1 MTTTLAN
8 QINSGNEHEQGPPKD
23 HEQGH
28 AQGHAKGI
36 DSGYRWVVLAGVW
49 FLYYCFGLVISS
61 IAPLVD
67 TIVRDLQIS
76 LSTMGRILG
85 AWQLVYLLSAIPLG
99 IAIDRFGLR
108 ISLTVAAVVIALSAI
123 LRGIAI
129 DGVTLWFA
137 VAVFGLGGPL
147 ISIGAPK
154 VIARWFGSAERGLA
168 MGIYMTGPA
177 LGTVTSLALTNSV
190 LMPWLDN
197 NWRQVFF
204 VSALVAAVS
213 AVTWLIISSASIS
226 RQSEL
231 DSPRTGG
238 LPVFLRLLRVPVVVA
253 ILLMSIGIFT
263 FNHGLGNWLPE
274 ILRSG
279 GMSVVDAGF
288 WAAIPTLT
296 GVVSSL
302 LIPRLAT
309 RERRFHLLVYLFVCA
324 FFAVVLIA
332 LGDGIWLAGGLML
345 QGVARGAMMTI
356 AILILMET
364 PAVGAE
370 NMGVAGGLFFTA
382 AEIGGV
388 LGPVGIGAIADRT
401 GGFDATLFMLS
412 VVCLLLV
419 AMALLV
425 KRLEQRQRVS

>member
-1 MTTTLAN
+1 MHRLLPAGDGDLATL
-8 QINSGNEHEQGPPKD
+8 INNNEQ
-23 HEQGH
+23 
-28 AQGHAKGI
+28 AQGI
-36 DSGYRWVVLAGVW
+36 DSSYRWVMLAGVW

-85 AWQLVYLLSAIPLG
+85 AWQLVYLVSAIPIG

-108 ISLTVAAVVIALSAI
+108 VSLTVAALVIALSAI
-123 LRGIAI
+123 LRGIAV
-129 DGVTLWFA
+129 DGITLWFA

-154 VIARWFGSAERGLA
+154 VIARWFGSGERGLA

-213 AVTWLIISSASIS
+213 AVTWLIITSSSVS

-231 DSPRTGG
+231 SSRKTGG
-238 LPVFLRLLRVPVVVA
+238 LHVFVKLLRVPVVIA
-253 ILLMSIGIFT
+253 ILVMSIGIFT
-263 FNHGLGNWLPE
+263 FNHGLSNWLPE
-274 ILRSG
+274 ILRSS

-288 WAAIPTLT
+288 WAAVPTLT
-296 GVVSSL
+296 GVLSSL

-309 RERRFHLLVYLFVCA
+309 KERRFHILIFLFVCA
-324 FFAVVLIA
+324 FFAVIA
-332 LGDGIWLAGGLML
+332 IGFADGNWLAGGLML

-382 AEIGGV
+382 AEVGGV
-388 LGPVGIGAIADRT
+388 LGPVGIGMIADRT
-401 GGFDATLFMLS
+401 GGFDAALSMLS
-412 VVCLLLV
+412 IVCVVLV
-419 AMALLV
+419 ALALIV
-425 KRLEQRQRVS
+425 KWLEQRQQVR